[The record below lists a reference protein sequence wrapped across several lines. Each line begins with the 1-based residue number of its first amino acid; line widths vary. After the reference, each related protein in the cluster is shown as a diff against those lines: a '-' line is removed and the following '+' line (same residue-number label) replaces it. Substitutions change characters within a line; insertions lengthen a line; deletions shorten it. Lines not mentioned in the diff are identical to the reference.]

1 MGTTLF
7 AGLLSM
13 ALALLPGEA
22 EQRARLQAELDAW
35 RAEVKAP
42 GAVAAVAWPDREREP
57 LVAAS
62 GLARKV
68 PAQQM
73 PLDGRF
79 FSGSIGKVVVAT
91 VALQLVQ
98 EGVVTL
104 DAPIAAWLR
113 DEEWF
118 ARLPNHDALRVS
130 HLLNHTSGLPEYFD
144 QPGALAKLRDEPQAE
159 WSVADRLDFV
169 LDRQPLFAAGEGWSY
184 ADTNYIVLGALLEAA
199 SGEGFYERAER
210 TVLGPLGLAE
220 TTPSLGA
227 RHLGL
232 VSGYTTPGR
241 PFPFPAE
248 VAVDGVYCANCQ
260 FEWTGGGYVTT
271 PRDLARLAAGL
282 WGSDALLPVER
293 RAEMTRGVAAKL
305 TPGERYGFG
314 CTLRD
319 VKFGATTTRA
329 IGHSGWFPGYLSD
342 MAYFEGAGCAV
353 AVQVNTDQGV
363 GLGRLHG
370 FLDRVAAALAPEE
383 LAAPATP
390 AAKDESPSAPAEKGA
405 PSVASPAASGAA
417 RVDAAALDTLRLRAL
432 QAKSD
437 ALWVQI
443 DGEPV
448 AAEYFNTP
456 RTPIELM
463 SCTKSVINL
472 LIGMLIDDGK
482 IASVDEPVTTWFP
495 EFVDAPA
502 GAPERAGGAKLDA
515 AARAERA
522 SVTLLHLLTHTSGLA
537 ADATTE
543 KIYASPDFVKFAVE
557 SALQTAP
564 GTAFFYNNVA
574 CNLVAGIIEKASG
587 QKADDFAR
595 ERLFEPLGITEF
607 GWTRDA
613 TGNPH
618 GMAGCQLHAED
629 LARIGQL
636 VLQRGVWEGERL
648 ISEAWLD
655 ASMRPAF
662 PQLGGGAAICG
673 RLWWLDLAP
682 ATGEMAARVRAI
694 RADGFLGN
702 YLVVVPSTGLVAV
715 RQRRFPA
722 NQAEMAEAKFNFT
735 DFLALAQ
742 KVVPAR

>member
-7 AGLLSM
+7 AGLLSL
-13 ALALLPGEA
+13 ALAVQPGDVEL
-22 EQRARLQAELDAW
+22 RARLQAELDAW

-42 GAVAAVAWPDREREP
+42 GAVAAVAWPDRERAP

-62 GLARKV
+62 GLARKA
-68 PAQQM
+68 PAQPM
-73 PLDGRF
+73 PLEGRF

-98 EGVVTL
+98 EGVITL
-104 DAPIAAWLR
+104 DAPIAAWLA

-118 ARLPNHDALRVS
+118 ARLPNHDALRVR

-144 QPGALAKLRDEPQAE
+144 APGALAKLRDEPQAE
-159 WSVADRLDFV
+159 WSVADRLEFV
-169 LDRQPLFAAGEGWSY
+169 LDRKPLFAAGAGWAY

-199 SGEGFYERAER
+199 SGEEFHERAER

-220 TTPSLGA
+220 TTPSIGA

-232 VSGYTTPGR
+232 VSGYTAPGR

-248 VAVDGVYCANCQ
+248 VAVDGVYCANTQ

-282 WGSDALLPVER
+282 WGSDALLPPER
-293 RAEMTRGVAAKL
+293 RAEMTSGVAATL
-305 TPGERYGFG
+305 LPGERYGLG

-319 VKFGATTTRA
+319 VELGETAARA

-342 MAYFEGAGCAV
+342 MAFYDAAGFAV
-353 AVQVNTDQGV
+353 ALQVNTDQGV
-363 GLGRLHG
+363 ELGRLHG
-370 FLDRVAAALAPEE
+370 FLDRVAAALVTEKVGA
-383 LAAPATP
+383 ATP
-390 AAKDESPSAPAEKGA
+390 ASASGPA
-405 PSVASPAASGAA
+405 GAA

-437 ALWVQI
+437 ALWVQV
-443 DGEPV
+443 DGQRV
-448 AAEYFNTP
+448 AEEYFDKP
-456 RTPIELM
+456 REPIELM
-463 SCTKSVINL
+463 SCTKSVVSL
-472 LIGMLIDDGK
+472 LIGLLIDEGK
-482 IASVDEPVTTWFP
+482 IESVEAPVTTWFP
-495 EFVDAPA
+495 EFVEAPS
-502 GAPERAGGAKLDA
+502 RAGGAKLDE
-515 AARAERA
+515 AARSQRA

-543 KIYASPDFVKFAVE
+543 KIYASRDFVKFAVE
-557 SALQTAP
+557 SPLQPAP
-564 GTAFFYNNVA
+564 GAVFFDNNVA

-613 TGNPH
+613 SGNPH

-673 RLWWLDLAP
+673 RLWWFDVAP
-682 ATGEMAARVRAI
+682 GGAVRAV

-702 YLVVVPSTGLVAV
+702 VLLVVPSTGLVAV
-715 RQRRFPA
+715 RQRRFPTS
-722 NQAEMAEAKFNFT
+722 QADMGDAKLNFG
-735 DFLALAQ
+735 DFLALAK
-742 KVVPAR
+742 KVVRPR